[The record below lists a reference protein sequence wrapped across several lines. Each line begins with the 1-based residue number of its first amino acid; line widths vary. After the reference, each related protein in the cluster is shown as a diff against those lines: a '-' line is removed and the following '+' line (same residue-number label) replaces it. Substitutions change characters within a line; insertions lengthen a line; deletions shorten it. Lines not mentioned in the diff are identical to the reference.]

1 MCGILGIIDLNSRIN
16 EVIFKNLLNK
26 TNHRGPDGSKI
37 WCSSDKKIKLGHNRL
52 AIIDLSNNADQ
63 PMHDDTHDFVIVFN
77 GEIYNFLDLKK
88 ELEVE
93 YNFKSSSDTEVI
105 LKAYKKWGYECVNH
119 FNGMFAFAIYDI
131 AKSTIFCARDR
142 AGQKPFYYHHKKD
155 VFAFSSELKNLV
167 SDYVSPSIKMSSLN
181 EYFKFGFVA
190 GENTIYSDFKKL
202 PPAHYLVYSIN
213 KNEIKT
219 FKYWQPNTNS
229 KINNSNLDYNV
240 DKFSDILNSVVKR
253 HLISDVPLGIL
264 LSGGIDSSLVT
275 AFAAKHKPDLKTFTV
290 TFPQF
295 QRYNEAGHA
304 KKVSDYFSTN
314 HIEIETEKV
323 NPEIILPIL
332 AKQFD
337 EPLIDS
343 SMIPTFL
350 VSKEVSK
357 YCKVVL
363 GGDGGDELFGGYNHY
378 QKLVL
383 SNNIKKVLPQ
393 FFWKFFSK
401 FYKFLPIGFR
411 GRVWLES
418 LKYDL
423 KKDLPIVASYFN
435 DFDRKRLLNKD
446 FFDHDDNQKI
456 NKIYRSKDL
465 GERAMWTD
473 FLNYLPEDILV
484 KTDRTSMLNSLELR
498 APFLDNEIIEFSEKL
513 DNNFKFDNLNKKI
526 LLKTLSKK
534 ILPKNLDISRKQ
546 GFAVPIDEWMR
557 NDKKWLEYS
566 NYIFFE
572 HNHSTLNKE
581 YVKKLIK
588 LHSEGVNL
596 GERLFSILMFLLW
609 CKENKYEKF
618 LNDR

>member
-1 MCGILGIIDLNSRIN
+1 MCGILGIVGQNDLIS
-16 EVIFKNLLNK
+16 ESDFLSLLHISK
-26 TNHRGPDGSKI
+26 HRGPDVSNTWFSKDNI
-37 WCSSDKKIKLGHNRL
+37 VKFGHNRL
-52 AIIDLSNNADQ
+52 SIIDLSNKGNQ
-63 PMHDDTHDFVIVFN
+63 PFVDKDNDLVIVFN
-77 GEIYNFLDLKK
+77 GEIYNFLELKK
-88 ELEVE
+88 ILENE
-93 YNFKSSSDTEVI
+93 YSFRSSSDTEVI
-105 LKAYKKWGYECVNH
+105 LKSYDKWGFDCVNH

-131 AKSTIFCARDR
+131 TKSIIFCARDR
-142 AGQKPFYYHHKKD
+142 AGQKPFYYQQKNG

-167 SDYVSPSIKMSSLN
+167 HNYVSPSIKISSLN
-181 EYFKFGFVA
+181 EYFKYGFVA
-190 GENTIYSDFKKL
+190 GENTIYSDLKKL

-213 KNEIKT
+213 KNEIET

-229 KINNSNLDYNV
+229 KINNSNLSYNV

-264 LSGGIDSSLVT
+264 LSGGIDSSLIT
-275 AFAAKHKPDLKTFTV
+275 AFAVRHKPDLRTFTV

-295 QRYNEAGHA
+295 QRYNEAEHA
-304 KKVSDYFSTN
+304 RKVSDYFSTN

-378 QKLVL
+378 QKMVI
-383 SNNIKKVLPQ
+383 SKNIKKVLPQ
-393 FFWKFFSK
+393 FFWEFFSK
-401 FYKFLPIGFR
+401 FYKFLPIGFK

-435 DFDRKRLLNKD
+435 DFDRKRLLNKE
-446 FFDHDDNQKI
+446 FFDYDDNEKI
-456 NKIYRSKDL
+456 NKIYKSKDL
-465 GERAMWTD
+465 NERLMWTD

-534 ILPKNLDISRKQ
+534 ILPDNLDISRKR
-546 GFAVPIDEWMR
+546 GFAIPIDEWMR
-557 NDKKWLEYS
+557 NDKRWLEYS

-572 HNHSTLNKE
+572 NSYSLFDKE
-581 YVKKLIK
+581 YIKKLIK
-588 LHSEGVNL
+588 SHRDGTNL

-609 CKENKYEKF
+609 CKEYKYEIFK
-618 LNDR
+618 